1 MRNDEL
7 DLLTIDAMV
16 RGDDAT
22 PEAWT
27 HLIAHPAG
35 ARIWA
40 DATARRA
47 QVDALARIIIAYPW
61 IAALR
66 GQLRSIRQ
74 QMSMP
79 SFSVTMWPRSAL
91 LNAVLGP
98 ASMESAQVL
107 PISWGSLSV
116 HEIPL
121 GETVYLRADS
131 PGRIQV
137 FVVTSTGSQHLPT
150 ASWELEAGESPV
162 VLLAAQSSES
172 IDDLRSVLD
181 TARSIAGVV
190 LLEERKE

>member
-27 HLIAHPAG
+27 RLIAHPAG

-47 QVDALARIIIAYPW
+47 QVDALARIIAYPW

-66 GQLRSIRQ
+66 GQLRSIRE

-131 PGRIQV
+131 PGQIQV
-137 FVVTSTGSQHLPT
+137 FVVTAQGSQRLPA

-162 VLLAAQSSES
+162 VLLATQSSES

-181 TARSIAGVV
+181 TARPVAGVV
-190 LLEERKE
+190 LLEKHPT